1 MSSTKTVGLRRH
13 TVKKRQSRWLA
24 LLLCCVSFIFYFI
37 ALPNPVSAHAS
48 LIDSAPAANAEM
60 DQAPDSVIL
69 TFNERLEDGIYYI
82 RVFDSSKKQV
92 TTNKAQM
99 NTNRT
104 AVELQLPKLGQGS
117 YLVTYHVISADGHPV
132 EGTYLFAV
140 GQSLS
145 NQPADALPSM
155 EHMHSHGL
163 STQLGFMEIIQYISR
178 MIYYALMLAFTGW
191 VVWLRFYGS
200 RSECV
205 TVLLQEWGTQLQ
217 RGYLLAFLFFMFTHI
232 FALIGDGGPDAFA
245 VIFTKTAIGYIWL
258 TSLILSLLGFVVLH
272 RRPWLDLVW
281 VALIWL
287 TKGLNGHSAAFQPL
301 KQTLLLDFI
310 HLAAAALWVGGLLML
325 LVLWR
330 RNKEEGMSFFPR
342 FSSTALASILLL
354 VASGILSV
362 LIFLPDIAYI
372 VETQWGILLL
382 AKSALVL
389 LVVCTAALLRWVFR
403 KRGEAKVGVLLKIDV
418 VLALLIVLI
427 VGVFTYLTPL
437 PANEPLNWH
446 VMGEKI
452 HMTAQITPNAPGVN
466 DFTVKVW
473 LPESL
478 GKPKQMILKLHDANA
493 KDIAPIEVPLQYTED
508 VSVEDS
514 FGDLKKHTYKA
525 KGAYLP
531 YPGYWDIEV
540 RVMDSNDDETVYDK
554 QIRLY

>member
-1 MSSTKTVGLRRH
+1 M
-13 TVKKRQSRWLA
+13 
-24 LLLCCVSFIFYFI
+24 
-37 ALPNPVSAHAS
+37 
-48 LIDSAPAANAEM
+48 
-60 DQAPDSVIL
+60 
-69 TFNERLEDGIYYI
+69 
-82 RVFDSSKKQV
+82 
-92 TTNKAQM
+92 
-99 NTNRT
+99 
-104 AVELQLPKLGQGS
+104 
-117 YLVTYHVISADGHPV
+117 
-132 EGTYLFAV
+132 
-140 GQSLS
+140 
-145 NQPADALPSM
+145 
-155 EHMHSHGL
+155 
-163 STQLGFMEIIQYISR
+163 
-178 MIYYALMLAFTGW
+178 
-191 VVWLRFYGS
+191 
-200 RSECV
+200 
-205 TVLLQEWGTQLQ
+205 
-217 RGYLLAFLFFMFTHI
+217 
-232 FALIGDGGPDAFA
+232 
-245 VIFTKTAIGYIWL
+245 
-258 TSLILSLLGFVVLH
+258 
-272 RRPWLDLVW
+272 
-281 VALIWL
+281 
-287 TKGLNGHSAAFQPL
+287 
-301 KQTLLLDFI
+301 
-310 HLAAAALWVGGLLML
+310 
-325 LVLWR
+325 
-330 RNKEEGMSFFPR
+330 
-342 FSSTALASILLL
+342 
-354 VASGILSV
+354 
-362 LIFLPDIAYI
+362 IFLPDIAYI